1 MELNV
6 KREWLAH
13 YPEEIPKTISYD
25 EKPLFY
31 YLERAAEKNPEQIA
45 LHFMGKEIT
54 YRELFESALQ
64 FANGLRSLGLKK
76 GDRVSIML
84 PNSPQGVISYYG
96 ILLAGGVVVQTNPL
110 YVERELL
117 HQLKDSGAKMI
128 VCLDLLYPKVMKV
141 KGETKLEQVIV
152 TGVKDYLPFPKNL
165 LYPLVQK
172 KQQKGDGVDV
182 TYNDTT
188 HRFIDLL
195 KRNAAS
201 KINVSIDPKE
211 DVALLQYTG
220 GTTGP
225 AKGVILTHYNLVA
238 NTLQCKAWMYK
249 AKVGEERI
257 LAILPFF
264 HVYGMTVVM
273 NYAIMMMSTM
283 VIMPKFEPGDVLKTI
298 QKQKPTLFPG
308 APTMYIG
315 LLNHPDIGN
324 YNLSSINA
332 CISGSAPLPV
342 EVQYKFEE
350 MTKGKLVEGYGLTEA
365 SPVTHSNLI
374 WGKRVKGSIG
384 LPWPDTDAAI
394 VKEDGT
400 LAKTNEIGELI
411 VKGPQV
417 MKGYWNRP
425 EETEKALK
433 DGWLYTGDMGHMDE
447 EGYFYLVDRKK
458 DMIIAGGYNIYPR
471 EIEEVLYEHESV
483 KEAVAI
489 GVPDRYRGET
499 VKAFVVV
506 KEGAQ
511 LTEQE
516 LDEHCR
522 KYLAAYKVPKMYE
535 FRDEL
540 PKTSVGKIL
549 RRVLQD
555 EEKAKIG

>member
-283 VIMPKFEPGDVLKTI
+283 IIMPKFDPGDVLKTI